1 MQDRPICFQ
10 CDEPIQ
16 TNAELIFEAPC
27 GHEKCCSAVF
37 HPLCLFDWRE
47 RRQKWEEWFEQVRQR
62 WIEDHQQHTQEDER
76 QD

>member
-10 CDEPIQ
+10 CDSPVK

-27 GHEKCCSAVF
+27 GHDGCASVVF
-37 HPLCLFDWRE
+37 HPLCLFSWRE
-47 RRQKWEEWFEQVRQR
+47 RRQEFEEWLKRVRER
-62 WIEDHQQHTQEDER
+62 WIADHHDNEDER